1 MKIQSPPLTTGRL
14 VRGVSARERMQ
25 RLERDPARAA
35 QFSVARQTLGKA
47 MQTTNAG
54 KCNLA
59 ALRLQAG
66 LSQDQFAK
74 LMGTQQSNIS
84 RWEREPSAM
93 QVDSILKIATVLRV
107 SPAEVFAAVS
117 LYATAENA
125 AV

>member
-1 MKIQSPPLTTGRL
+1 L

-25 RLERDPARAA
+25 RLEQDPARAA
-35 QFSVARQTLGKA
+35 QFSIARQTLGKA
-47 MQTTNAG
+47 MQTANAG

-66 LSQDQFAK
+66 LSQEQFAK
-74 LMGTQQSNIS
+74 RMGTQQSNIS

-93 QVDSILKIATVLRV
+93 QVDSILKIATVLGV
-107 SPAEVFAAVS
+107 SPAEVFEAVS
-117 LYATAENA
+117 LYSTAENA